1 MTLWLLRPVI
11 THPPGILAK
20 TSVTLLGGQLGHV
33 GVKSVRRRSSS
44 SHKDS
49 RATLG
54 WFMFRRTG
62 CHWPREAEPVLQC
75 PVKAGHQ
82 PTGRRSCLIP
92 SQALDY
98 DPVESGHHKFKN
110 QTKPNLKLHSSTFR
124 MYLQRM
130 AGPPV
135 HADARPRPPPP
146 VPGAAAVRVDDGMF
160 PCRTGAC

>member
-54 WFMFRRTG
+54 WFMFWRTG

-110 QTKPNLKLHSSTFR
+110 QTKQTKPEAPQLDFPHVLTEDGRAPSTRRCPPAPSAARSWSSSR
-124 MYLQRM
+124 
-130 AGPPV
+130 
-135 HADARPRPPPP
+135 
-146 VPGAAAVRVDDGMF
+146 
-160 PCRTGAC
+160 PCRRWHVPL

>member
-1 MTLWLLRPVI
+1 MITRTHMSLWLCACDEQGIAPKLSHRRGSRVTLWLLRPVI

-33 GVKSVRRRSSS
+33 GVKSVRRRSLS

-54 WFMFRRTG
+54 WFMFWRTG

-75 PVKAGHQ
+75 PVKASHQ

-110 QTKPNLKLHSSTFR
+110 QTKPNQT
-124 MYLQRM
+124 
-130 AGPPV
+130 
-135 HADARPRPPPP
+135 
-146 VPGAAAVRVDDGMF
+146 
-160 PCRTGAC
+160 